1 MRSER
6 ILILS
11 LSVLMILTL
20 KTTYHSQASTRG
32 KVFYPEAFEFSIIL
46 RNCGR
51 VILHSTRCK
60 ANCKTKNVLLPGKN
74 LQRITFYASR
84 PIEFVK
90 IAYNVQCPNGK
101 RRLFKLKAVQLC
113 ACVKQTTRIESVKI
127 SKGSIH
133 DLDLLLRNNVNYAL

>member
-1 MRSER
+1 MRNER
-6 ILILS
+6 ILM
-11 LSVLMILTL
+11 SVLMILTV

-32 KVFYPEAFEFSIIL
+32 KVFYPEAFEFSIKL

-51 VILHSTRCK
+51 VILHSTRCQ
-60 ANCKTKNVLLPGKN
+60 ATCMTKNVLMPGKN
-74 LQRITFYASR
+74 LQKITFYASS
-84 PIEFVK
+84 PIEFAK
-90 IAYNVQCPNGK
+90 IAYNVQCSNGK
-101 RRLFKLKAVQLC
+101 TRSFKLKAVQLC